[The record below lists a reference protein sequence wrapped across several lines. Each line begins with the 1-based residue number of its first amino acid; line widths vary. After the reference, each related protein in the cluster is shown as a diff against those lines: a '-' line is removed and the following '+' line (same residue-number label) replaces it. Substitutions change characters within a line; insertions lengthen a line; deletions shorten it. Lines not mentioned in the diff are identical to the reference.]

1 MVNVKPTNLKLKRRL
16 VHILMCLLES
26 KQEEISEDK
35 AVELLEKHNYD
46 VKKVLAVLNLDE
58 Y

>member
-26 KQEEISEDK
+26 KQEEIGEDK
-35 AVELLEKHNYD
+35 AVELLEKHNYE